1 MIFNKI
7 LEKLSLFI
15 FSRAFKKNIFLI
27 LFRLIKLIFFIYFNK
42 KNKIIKIKFGK
53 NYFNFFIKNF
63 LEGYGT
69 RNIYL
74 FRENYEPLLE
84 FGSKFFKNG
93 DEILDLGA
101 NNGVYSLAFSSVGKN
116 VKVYAIE
123 PFGFYKYNIL
133 KSAKLNNFKNIK
145 FINTLI
151 SDRKKIYNLN
161 YSRSYVTASIVY
173 PFPIKTKKLKRR
185 KVKKVFSTT
194 IDKLVQK
201 YKIKNLSFIK
211 MDIEGAELLALEGA
225 KKALKQHSPTIAMEC
240 SLEQFTKIKLPK
252 YYKKFIL
259 NDNGELIKVNLN
271 NLSKNFLKKNN
282 IFGGRSSTVILI
294 NYEKLKNL
302 S

>member
-1 MIFNKI
+1 
-7 LEKLSLFI
+7 
-15 FSRAFKKNIFLI
+15 
-27 LFRLIKLIFFIYFNK
+27 
-42 KNKIIKIKFGK
+42 
-53 NYFNFFIKNF
+53 
-63 LEGYGT
+63 
-69 RNIYL
+69 
-74 FRENYEPLLE
+74 
-84 FGSKFFKNG
+84 
-93 DEILDLGA
+93 
-101 NNGVYSLAFSSVGKN
+101 
-116 VKVYAIE
+116 
-123 PFGFYKYNIL
+123 
-133 KSAKLNNFKNIK
+133 
-145 FINTLI
+145 
-151 SDRKKIYNLN
+151 
-161 YSRSYVTASIVY
+161 
-173 PFPIKTKKLKRR
+173 KTKKLKRR

>member
-161 YSRSYVTASIVY
+161 YSRSYVT
-173 PFPIKTKKLKRR
+173 
-185 KVKKVFSTT
+185 
-194 IDKLVQK
+194 
-201 YKIKNLSFIK
+201 
-211 MDIEGAELLALEGA
+211 
-225 KKALKQHSPTIAMEC
+225 
-240 SLEQFTKIKLPK
+240 
-252 YYKKFIL
+252 
-259 NDNGELIKVNLN
+259 
-271 NLSKNFLKKNN
+271 
-282 IFGGRSSTVILI
+282 
-294 NYEKLKNL
+294 
-302 S
+302 